1 MVMRDRRS
9 RGQVGE
15 VIARQLLEDYGYEIL
30 ERNVRVGR
38 LELDII
44 AREDED
50 IVIVEVKTRWSQSY
64 GSPELSI
71 TRAKRRNLR
80 QAALIYL
87 EKQGWQDSTWRID
100 VLAIQ
105 MQGNKPLHWE
115 IFQDCIE
122 DES

>member
-1 MVMRDRRS
+1 MRDRRS
-9 RGQVGE
+9 RGQIGE
-15 VIARQLLEDYGYEIL
+15 AIARQLLEDYGYEIL